1 MPKLE
6 THIVAKNNYKKHPN
20 STDSIFRVARKPHPD
35 DPKAFDY
42 FVYASE
48 HDRQW
53 NSHYY
58 TNALVSVESDG
69 NKLTITKRMHCGEKS
84 KTYVLEYDEAQELFL
99 ALWLRYE
106 DRNSYTFATY
116 KKKKNGKRTSS
127 RSKPRS
133 NAGRRKQRK

>member
-20 STDSIFRVARKPHPD
+20 STDSIFRVERKPHKD

-42 FVYASE
+42 RVYASE
-48 HDRQW
+48 YDRQW
-53 NSHYY
+53 NAHYY

-69 NKLTITKRMHCGEKS
+69 NKLTITKRMHGGEIA
-84 KTYVLEYDEAQELFL
+84 KTYVLEYDEAQELLL

-106 DRNSYTFATY
+106 DRDSYTFATY
-116 KKKKNGKRTSS
+116 KKKKNGKRPS
-127 RSKPRS
+127 RSATRS
-133 NAGRRKQRK
+133 KRSKRRK

>member
-1 MPKLE
+1 MSKLE
-6 THIVAKNNYKKHPN
+6 THIVAKNNRKKHQN
-20 STDSIFRVARKPHPD
+20 GTDNIFRVERRRRKEDSSTFNYHI
-35 DPKAFDY
+35 
-42 FVYASE
+42 YASK
-48 HDRQW
+48 HDHQW

-69 NKLTITKRMHCGEKS
+69 NKLTVTKRMHGGEKT

-116 KKKKNGKRTSS
+116 KKKKNGKRIGRSKS
-127 RSKPRS
+127 RSKRTKR
-133 NAGRRKQRK
+133 GK